1 VFNVKVGVL
10 ALQGDVEEH
19 EYAFKA
25 AAKELGLTIEVVKVK
40 RPEQLSDIKAIVIP
54 GGESTTIGSLANRVK
69 LLDVLRERI
78 IDGLPTLGTC
88 AGAIFMA
95 REVRDS
101 VVGETGQPILGIM
114 DIAVV
119 RNAFGRQRDSFEVDV
134 NVDGFG
140 TLRAVFIRAPAIVK
154 VWGDTKPLAKLR
166 HPRVGEVIVAAQEN
180 AMLATAFHP
189 ELTTTAMHKYLLEL
203 ARGKA

>member
-1 VFNVKVGVL
+1 
-10 ALQGDVEEH
+10 
-19 EYAFKA
+19 
-25 AAKELGLTIEVVKVK
+25 
-40 RPEQLSDIKAIVIP
+40 
-54 GGESTTIGSLANRVK
+54 
-69 LLDVLRERI
+69 
-78 IDGLPTLGTC
+78 
-88 AGAIFMA
+88 M
-95 REVRDS
+95 
-101 VVGETGQPILGIM
+101 VGETGQPILGVM

-180 AMLATAFHP
+180 AMLATAF
-189 ELTTTAMHKYLLEL
+189 TQN
-203 ARGKA
+203 

>member
-54 GGESTTIGSLANRVK
+54 GGESTTIGSLANGVK
-69 LLDVLRERI
+69 LLDVLRERV

-88 AGAIFMA
+88 AGAYSWLGRLGTQWLA
-95 REVRDS
+95 RRDS
-101 VVGETGQPILGIM
+101 QYSVLWT
-114 DIAVV
+114 
-119 RNAFGRQRDSFEVDV
+119 
-134 NVDGFG
+134 
-140 TLRAVFIRAPAIVK
+140 
-154 VWGDTKPLAKLR
+154 
-166 HPRVGEVIVAAQEN
+166 
-180 AMLATAFHP
+180 
-189 ELTTTAMHKYLLEL
+189 
-203 ARGKA
+203 